1 MTMTFR
7 NGIRTDAT
15 DDTTDRAIR
24 RHEPADVP
32 LSSRM
37 WARLFAARY
46 DQQLEAGVTVTAGTP
61 LAAHYVRLTSQ
72 AEREDMTNALVFLLR
87 EAGLLDDGAGVGAGT
102 RVPIHGEAIRKSADV
117 IDDVLS
123 RLADPRPVRARGMA
137 RLRILLGDGR
147 SPVYRGGR
155 GTVGAQMRGVLA
167 AM

>member
-1 MTMTFR
+1 MAMTLR
-7 NGIRTDAT
+7 NGIRTDAI

-24 RHEPADVP
+24 PHETADVP

-46 DQQLEAGVTVTAGTP
+46 DHQFEAGVTVTAGSS

-72 AEREDMTNALVFLLR
+72 AEREDMTNALLLLLR
-87 EAGLLDDGAGVGAGT
+87 DAGLLDDGVGVST
-102 RVPIHGEAIRKSADV
+102 RVPIQAEAIRKSADV

-123 RLADPRPVRARGMA
+123 RLADPQPVRARGMA

-147 SPVYRGGR
+147 GPVYRPGPGS
-155 GTVGAQMRGVLA
+155 VAAEMRGVLA